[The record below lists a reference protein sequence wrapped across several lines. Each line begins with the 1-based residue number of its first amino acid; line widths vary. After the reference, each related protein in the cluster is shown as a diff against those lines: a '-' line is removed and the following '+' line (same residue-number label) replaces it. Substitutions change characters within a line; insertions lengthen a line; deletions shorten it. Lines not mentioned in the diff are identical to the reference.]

1 MALATAAMALLPA
14 LVPADAAAQMAA
26 AAAQVQASGEG
37 QVPAQATDP
46 ELHLLRR
53 ATFGV
58 RPTDLAELRSLGAE
72 VWLDRQLNPSRIDD
86 GQLDDRLDRFPAAM
100 KSISELVADY
110 SPPRQPRD
118 SASRETMTPA
128 QRRMRAASSPARILA
143 DMTGAKLT
151 RAAWSKRQLEEV
163 MTDFWFN
170 HFNVYFGKGLDRYL
184 VGDYER
190 TAIRPHVFGRFED
203 MLLATAKH
211 PAMLFYLDNW
221 TNFAPD
227 SMSGVRNLQARRQ
240 RRERGMN
247 ENYARELLELHTL
260 GVDGGYT
267 QDDVVAV
274 ARAFTGWTFVPPA
287 NRQNARPMGR
297 RPGAGEPGT
306 FSFRFELHDTEKK
319 IVLGQ
324 ELPAG
329 RGMEDGTDVIRM
341 VASHPSTARHIATKL
356 IERFVS
362 DSPDPAF
369 VDELAAVFTKTD
381 GDLREVTRA
390 LFVSPRFYD
399 ASNVGTKV
407 KTPFELVA
415 SALRVTYADFALS
428 PRLVT
433 TLREL
438 GQLPYDETSPTG
450 YPSASEEW
458 VNSGAMLSRMNF
470 ALELTSGRFAGVRPD
485 GQRLARDPDADPDMA
500 VSDLID
506 LLMPGLRTEALVSTI
521 RADLT
526 AQADAAASPGRS
538 LGARA
543 VGLALGSPAFQR
555 R

>member
-1 MALATAAMALLPA
+1 
-14 LVPADAAAQMAA
+14 
-26 AAAQVQASGEG
+26 
-37 QVPAQATDP
+37 
-46 ELHLLRR
+46 
-53 ATFGV
+53 
-58 RPTDLAELRSLGAE
+58 
-72 VWLDRQLNPSRIDD
+72 
-86 GQLDDRLDRFPAAM
+86 
-100 KSISELVADY
+100 
-110 SPPRQPRD
+110 
-118 SASRETMTPA
+118 
-128 QRRMRAASSPARILA
+128 
-143 DMTGAKLT
+143 
-151 RAAWSKRQLEEV
+151 
-163 MTDFWFN
+163 
-170 HFNVYFGKGLDRYL
+170 
-184 VGDYER
+184 
-190 TAIRPHVFGRFED
+190 
-203 MLLATAKH
+203 
-211 PAMLFYLDNW
+211 
-221 TNFAPD
+221 
-227 SMSGVRNLQARRQ
+227 
-240 RRERGMN
+240 MN

-306 FSFRFELHDTEKK
+306 FSFRLELHDTEKK

-369 VDELAAVFTKTD
+369 VDELAAVFTNSD

-415 SALRVTYADFALS
+415 SALRVTYADIALS
-428 PRLVT
+428 PRLVA

-438 GQLPYDETSPTG
+438 GQVPYDETSPTG
-450 YPSASEEW
+450 YPSASEDW
-458 VNSGAMLSRMNF
+458 VNSGAMLNRMNF

-485 GQRLARDPDADPDMA
+485 GQRLAHDPDADPDMA

-506 LLMPGLRTEALVSTI
+506 LLMPGLRTDALVSTI
-521 RADLT
+521 RADLA
-526 AQADAAASPGRS
+526 AQIDAAASPVRS